1 VSRALGRALGGAG
14 RVLAPLAGV
23 VTFLGLWELAVVAFD
38 IKAFALPRPSRIVSD
53 MVANPGFF
61 LRNGW
66 ATAREAAIGLTV
78 GAVAGAVIAV
88 PMAHLRVV
96 DRAVAPVAT
105 LVQVT
110 PIIGYAPAI
119 VLWLGPGLGPIVVI
133 TALVCFVPFLFG
145 AASGLRSVDP
155 DTLELLRSVDAR
167 WWEVLWRLRVP
178 HAVPYLFA
186 AARTAVGLS
195 LIGAALGEW
204 FALVDEG
211 LGWAIKQ
218 GINFNAA
225 PQVWGATFTM
235 GALGLA
241 GLGLV
246 GLAERVSGLGR
257 PEPDR

>member
-1 VSRALGRALGGAG
+1 MSRALGRALGGAG

-105 LVQVT
+105 LVQV
-110 PIIGYAPAI
+110 
-119 VLWLGPGLGPIVVI
+119 
-133 TALVCFVPFLFG
+133 
-145 AASGLRSVDP
+145 
-155 DTLELLRSVDAR
+155 
-167 WWEVLWRLRVP
+167 
-178 HAVPYLFA
+178 
-186 AARTAVGLS
+186 LS
-195 LIGAALGEW
+195 LIH
-204 FALVDEG
+204 
-211 LGWAIKQ
+211 I
-218 GINFNAA
+218 
-225 PQVWGATFTM
+225 
-235 GALGLA
+235 
-241 GLGLV
+241 
-246 GLAERVSGLGR
+246 
-257 PEPDR
+257 